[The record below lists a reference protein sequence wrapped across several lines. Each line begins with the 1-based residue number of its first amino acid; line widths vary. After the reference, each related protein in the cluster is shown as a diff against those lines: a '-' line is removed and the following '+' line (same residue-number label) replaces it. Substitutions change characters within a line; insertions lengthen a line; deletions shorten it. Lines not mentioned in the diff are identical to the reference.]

1 MDGTNTF
8 IVALLVLA
16 IVFSVVSI
24 SFIMSMN
31 DLEFSAPVAP
41 ASITSNTIS
50 GNQAGNVAL
59 NVMGVS
65 P

>member
-8 IVALLVLA
+8 IVALLILA
-16 IVFSVVSI
+16 IVFSVASI
-24 SFIMSMN
+24 SFIVSIN
-31 DLEFSAPVAP
+31 DLEFVAPQAP

-59 NVMGVS
+59 NVQGVA